1 MRDSRRR
8 FSALK
13 STSGAT
19 VDFYEYDINTG
30 ELLNSETV
38 EVPDPNIGI
47 TITTTLTG
55 WVQAPCDVY
64 YQNSEW
70 IGGYY
75 PCFPYVHSITING
88 ADFDMDMGF
97 PPPFTGATIVLYTS
111 ENGEHYK

>member
-8 FSALK
+8 FSSLK
-13 STSGAT
+13 RTSAT
-19 VDFYEYDINTG
+19 DIVFYEYDVNTG
-30 ELLNSETV
+30 ELLNSDAV
-38 EVPDPNIGI
+38 KVPDPNIDV

-55 WVQAPCDVY
+55 FVQMGCDVY
-64 YQNSEW
+64 QNGEW

-75 PCFPYVHSITING
+75 PIFPYVHSITING

-111 ENGEHYK
+111 QNGEIYK

>member
-13 STSGAT
+13 STSAT
-19 VDFYEYDINTG
+19 DIVFYEYDVNTG
-30 ELLNSETV
+30 ELLNSDAV
-38 EVPDPNIGI
+38 KVPDPSIGV

-55 WVQAPCDVY
+55 FVQMGCDVY
-64 YQNSEW
+64 QNGEW

-75 PCFPYVHSITING
+75 PIFPYVHSITING

-97 PPPFTGATIVLYTS
+97 PPPFTGATIVLNTS
-111 ENGEHYK
+111 QNGEIYK

>member
-13 STSGAT
+13 RISAT
-19 VDFYEYDINTG
+19 DIVFYEYDVNTG
-30 ELLNSETV
+30 ELLNSDAV
-38 EVPDPNIGI
+38 KVPDPSIEVVI
-47 TITTTLTG
+47 ITTLTG
-55 WVQAPCDVY
+55 FVQMGCDVY
-64 YQNSEW
+64 QNGEW

-75 PCFPYVHSITING
+75 PIFPYVHSITING

-111 ENGEHYK
+111 QNGEIYK